1 MSPTHTVFLT
11 RYIAKLLGATQVTL
25 NRLLLGLGIQS
36 SVIAPS
42 GRGSRRLFSLQDL
55 GTIALAYWLFR
66 IGLRTAA
73 IRNTLAEKKVDRLL
87 KSLKNVERIEAEARK
102 IRFLVTWRVAG
113 RSGKA
118 KQKVKFERNLTDVK
132 RIVQE
137 SKQFGIV
144 VVPFGRLL
152 KELAEN
158 IKKL

>member
-1 MSPTHTVFLT
+1 MSTERPAFLT
-11 RYIAKLLGATQVTL
+11 RHIAKLLGATQVTL

-73 IRNTLAEKKVDRLL
+73 IRDTLAENKVNRLL
-87 KSLKNVERIEAEARK
+87 KSLKNVKRIEAGARK

-113 RSGKA
+113 PSKKA
-118 KQKVKFERNLTDVK
+118 KRMVKFERNLTGVK

-137 SKQFGIV
+137 SKQFGVV

-152 KELAEN
+152 KELAEK

>member
-1 MSPTHTVFLT
+1 M
-11 RYIAKLLGATQVTL
+11 
-25 NRLLLGLGIQS
+25 
-36 SVIAPS
+36 
-42 GRGSRRLFSLQDL
+42 
-55 GTIALAYWLFR
+55 
-66 IGLRTAA
+66 
-73 IRNTLAEKKVDRLL
+73 DRLL
-87 KSLKNVERIEAEARK
+87 KSLKNVERIEAGARK

-152 KELAEN
+152 KELAEK

>member
-1 MSPTHTVFLT
+1 M
-11 RYIAKLLGATQVTL
+11 
-25 NRLLLGLGIQS
+25 NRLLLGLGIKS

-42 GRGSRRLFSLQDL
+42 GRGSRRFFSFQDL

-66 IGLRTAA
+66 IGIRTAA
-73 IRNTLAEKKVDRLL
+73 IRGTLAEKKVDRLL
-87 KSLKNVERIEAEARK
+87 KSLKNVERIEAGASK

-118 KQKVKFERNLTDVK
+118 KQKVEFERNLTGVK

-152 KELAEN
+152 KELAEK